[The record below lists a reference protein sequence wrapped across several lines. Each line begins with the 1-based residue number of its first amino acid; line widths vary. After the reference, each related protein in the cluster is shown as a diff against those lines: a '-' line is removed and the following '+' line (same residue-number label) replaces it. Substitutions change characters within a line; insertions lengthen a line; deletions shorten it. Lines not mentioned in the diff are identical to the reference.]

1 MLKGCPATKKFW
13 EAVNQIGSQHWA
25 TYKNFDYNFIPV
37 LLDSY
42 KPRDLYILSA
52 LWALWVQWCCHFHE
66 AAFTD
71 SQQSWVNE
79 ALTRFKEQFYKRV
92 IEAPSAIRWLRLAQE
107 RRVDPDQPR
116 IPEKEFLLVQSQ
128 SIKANDPTLPRTR
141 EGELDPLILDWVASA
156 TLLDLD
162 VTFYHRPRL
171 RINHAVWGQF
181 LDNPPPQP
189 GPAWL
194 VGQPQSVVGQ

>member
-116 IPEKEFLLVQSQ
+116 IPEKEFLLAQSQ
-128 SIKANDPTLPRTR
+128 SILKQMTQPCQRQERANYRP
-141 EGELDPLILDWVASA
+141 LDP
-156 TLLDLD
+156 
-162 VTFYHRPRL
+162 RL
-171 RINHAVWGQF
+171 GCIS
-181 LDNPPPQP
+181 DP
-189 GPAWL
+189 
-194 VGQPQSVVGQ
+194 S